1 MIRINAPESQR
12 TLRNH
17 KERFGITNKEL
28 DEFLVLFI
36 YATSRQ
42 AKTKEIRQE
51 IHQLFSTEKM
61 AEKEWIK
68 LLIYYLCGHGIG
80 RSTLLTEK
88 RQIDMV
94 QSWFEC
100 KVTYERAGE
109 KGLNTKVNEV
119 YLVQGFTFTEI
130 EKRLTQELQPQVTG
144 EFNINKMERTKYNE
158 LVDSLSETA
167 DKWYKCKI
175 TMVTIDEVSAK
186 EKKSSVVILVKADD
200 VTSAVKNLNKHMED
214 SIMDYTLASVNESP
228 IVDIFHYE
236 G

>member
-1 MIRINAPESQR
+1 MIADFLQRITKQGWASEAKPIPHPQTHLKSQP
-12 TLRNH
+12 LP
-17 KERFGITNKEL
+17 K
-28 DEFLVLFI
+28 
-36 YATSRQ
+36 RQ
-42 AKTKEIRQE
+42 RKKWW
-51 IHQLFSTEKM
+51 K
-61 AEKEWIK
+61 KEWIK

-130 EKRLTQELQPQVTG
+130 EKRITKELQPQVTG

-158 LVDSLSETA
+158 LVDSQSETA
-167 DKWYKCKI
+167 DKWFKCKI

-186 EKKSSVVILVKADD
+186 EKKSSVVILVKAED
-200 VTSAVKNLNKHMED
+200 VTNAVKNLNKHMED
-214 SIMDYTLASVNESP
+214 SIMDYNLASVNESA

-236 G
+236 A

>member
-1 MIRINAPESQR
+1 
-12 TLRNH
+12 
-17 KERFGITNKEL
+17 
-28 DEFLVLFI
+28 
-36 YATSRQ
+36 
-42 AKTKEIRQE
+42 
-51 IHQLFSTEKM
+51 
-61 AEKEWIK
+61 
-68 LLIYYLCGHGIG
+68 
-80 RSTLLTEK
+80 
-88 RQIDMV
+88 MV

-144 EFNINKMERTKYNE
+144 
-158 LVDSLSETA
+158 DSETA
-167 DKWYKCKI
+167 DKWFKCKI

-186 EKKSSVVILVKADD
+186 EKKSSVVILVKAED
-200 VTSAVKNLNKHMED
+200 VTNAVKNLNKHMED
-214 SIMDYTLASVNESP
+214 SIMDYNLASVNESP